1 MNYPFTV
8 EEINLICMYS
18 RDNRQKAIDG
28 LYHAMASQQDSDMI
42 MLIYQTITKLS
53 CMSNYEFKELN
64 LVPVYE

>member
-53 CMSNYEFKELN
+53 WTGSGKRTERISSQL
-64 LVPVYE
+64 LI